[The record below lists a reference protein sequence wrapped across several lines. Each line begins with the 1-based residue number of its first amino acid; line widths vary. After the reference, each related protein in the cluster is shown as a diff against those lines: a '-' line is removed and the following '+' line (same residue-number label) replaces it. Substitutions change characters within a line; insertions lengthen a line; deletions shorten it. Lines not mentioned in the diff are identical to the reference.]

1 MSDFSVLLTCQMI
14 HWVVVSMVVKSQ
26 RLIHSVSMGPVGDRP
41 YPEHHFSAGT
51 QGSWNLTNQSL
62 RRTCRNMFQDSVKR
76 AQNSFDLKT
85 STGVVKIKW

>member
-1 MSDFSVLLTCQMI
+1 MSNDSLGGGIDGCQ
-14 HWVVVSMVVKSQ
+14 KSASNSF
-26 RLIHSVSMGPVGDRP
+26 RINGPGGSSP